1 MNDAQR
7 EGLQGTPGPQVL
19 RERIAAELHG
29 AQRILAVAHIR
40 PDGDA
45 VGSLLGFGLSLL
57 DAGKKVQMVLA
68 DGIPPG
74 LRHLEGSRLVKH
86 RAQGNFDLTVVL
98 DSSDLLRTGSSL
110 GNRTPDLNIDHH
122 ITNLEF
128 ARLNLVDPKAVA
140 TSAILAEW
148 LPRWGFSIKSD
159 AASALLTG
167 IITDTIGF
175 RTSNM
180 NPAALRLAANLMD
193 CGANIAELY
202 RAGLGQKSFEAARYW
217 GVGLERLQRENGLIW
232 TTLFLSDR
240 QAVGYNGNDDAD
252 LVNFLTSTDG
262 DVVVLFN
269 EQNGGK
275 VKVSWRAQPSLNIS
289 GLAVQFGGGGHPA
302 AAGAEIAGTIEE
314 VQEKVLTVTR
324 AFLNQASKHE

>member
-1 MNDAQR
+1 MSDALP
-7 EGLQGTPGPQVL
+7 EALQ
-19 RERIAAELHG
+19 ERIAAELHG

-45 VGSLLGFGLSLL
+45 VGALLGFGLTLL
-57 DAGKKVQMVLA
+57 EAGKKVQMVLA
-68 DGIPPG
+68 DGVPPG
-74 LRHLEGSRLVKH
+74 LRHLEGTRQVKH

-98 DSSDLLRTGSSL
+98 DSSDLLRTGSAL
-110 GNRTPDLNIDHH
+110 GNRAPDLNIDHH
-122 ITNLEF
+122 VTNMEF
-128 ARLNLVDPKAVA
+128 ARLNLVDPTSVA

-148 LPRWGFSIKSD
+148 LPRWGFPIQKD
-159 AASALLTG
+159 AAAALLTG

-175 RTSNM
+175 RTTNM
-180 NPAALRLAANLMD
+180 TPAAMRLAAGLMER
-193 CGANIAELY
+193 GANLPELY
-202 RAGLGQKSFEAARYW
+202 RSGLGQKSFEAARYW
-217 GVGLERLQRENGLIW
+217 GAGLERLQREDRLIW

-269 EQNGGK
+269 QQKGDR
-275 VKVSWRAQPSLNIS
+275 VKVSWRARPSLDIS

-302 AAGAEIAGTIEE
+302 AAGAEIPGTIDE
-314 VQEKVLTVTR
+314 VQEKVLAVTR
-324 AFLNQASKHE
+324 AFLNQASKQK